1 MTAYLDWINLSQI
14 TLMPLD
20 KVANNS
26 IKVKLL
32 LVSLVILLLV
42 IFRRGFEDMDWHSS
56 SMHFVGRAL
65 VIEIYVRRIVSGA
78 YMLRFDGVCL
88 HFLTRLEFGR
98 VADNP
103 RQPPANC
110 QYLQRQRTINH
121 KNIYLAALGSS
132 AFTAA

>member
-32 LVSLVILLLV
+32 LVCLVILLLV

-56 SMHFVGRAL
+56 SMHFVGRVL

-88 HFLTRLEFGR
+88 HLLTRLR
-98 VADNP
+98 I
-103 RQPPANC
+103 
-110 QYLQRQRTINH
+110 RT
-121 KNIYLAALGSS
+121 SR
-132 AFTAA
+132 